1 MTFKISIDF
10 TSSPLYIREFMIFP
24 FQNCKGLRSLNSYN
38 SINLYFIKFLAMR
51 TKMFFLIFF
60 LIIFQQLAYSQTDK
74 LGIRLNRAVS
84 IAYHSDQVS
93 LEKIDLD
100 KNRLPKD
107 ITKSLGKDAIYKIN
121 ENEDFKGYAY
131 VGSAPSKEREFDYL
145 ILFNPDLTINL
156 GKVLIYRESHGREI
170 GAARW
175 LDQFVG
181 MSPSSTVKFGD
192 NIDSISGATISARSM
207 TRAVGKV
214 LNIMGALDK
223 NNLL

>member
-1 MTFKISIDF
+1 MKNKM
-10 TSSPLYIREFMIFP
+10 L
-24 FQNCKGLRSLNSYN
+24 
-38 SINLYFIKFLAMR
+38 FI
-51 TKMFFLIFF
+51 IFF
-60 LIIFQQLAYSQTDK
+60 LIIFQQWGFAQTDK

-100 KNRLPKD
+100 KKQLPKD
-107 ITKSLGKDAIYKIN
+107 IAKSLGKDVIYKIN
-121 ENEDFKGYAY
+121 ENEEFKGYAY
-131 VGSAPSKEREFDYL
+131 VGSAPSKERDFDYL
-145 ILFNPDLTINL
+145 IIFNPDLTVKL

-181 MSPSSTVKFGD
+181 MTPTSTVKFDD

-214 LNIMGALDK
+214 LKIMGALDK

>member
-1 MTFKISIDF
+1 MKNK
-10 TSSPLYIREFMIFP
+10 L
-24 FQNCKGLRSLNSYN
+24 
-38 SINLYFIKFLAMR
+38 
-51 TKMFFLIFF
+51 FFS
-60 LIIFQQLAYSQTDK
+60 LIILILFQQFGLAQTDK

-100 KNRLPKD
+100 KNQLPKD
-107 ITKSLGKDAIYKIN
+107 IAKSLGKDVIYKIN
-121 ENEDFKGYAY
+121 ENKEFRGYAY
-131 VGSAPSKEREFDYL
+131 VGSAPSKERNFDYL
-145 ILFNPDLTINL
+145 ILFNPDLTIKL

-181 MSPSSTVKFGD
+181 MNPSSTVKFDD

-214 LNIMGALDK
+214 LKVMGALDK